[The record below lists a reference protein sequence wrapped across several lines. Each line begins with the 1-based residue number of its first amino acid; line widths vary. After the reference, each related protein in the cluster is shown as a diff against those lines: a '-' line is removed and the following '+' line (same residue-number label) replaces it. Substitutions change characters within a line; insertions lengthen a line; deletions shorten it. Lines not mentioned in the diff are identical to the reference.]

1 MSLNNTTRSNT
12 SGVLS
17 STAVGNSIDDDLDRV
32 LTGQEMNDVEGLL
45 DNTDGLELLAVVSAL
60 SHHGVG
66 ESFDDGAGDLL
77 ELLSLVFAGSVGQ
90 PYLGLGRLD
99 VDVGDERGVLALD
112 AFVRPLSEQFWFD
125 GECLVINGSCCK
137 GVREADSN

>member
-17 STAVGNSIDDDLDRV
+17 STAVGDSINNHFDRV
-32 LTGQEMNDVEGLL
+32 LTGQEMDDLEGLL
-45 DNTDGLELLAVVSAL
+45 DDADGLELLAVVSAL

-66 ESFDDGAGDLL
+66 ESLDDGAGDLL
-77 ELLSLVFAGSVGQ
+77 ELLSLVFASSVRQ
-90 PYLGLGRLD
+90 PYLGLGRLH

-112 AFVRPLSEQFWFD
+112 AFVRPLSEQFGFD
-125 GECLVINGSCCK
+125 GECLVIKGSCCK
-137 GVREADSN
+137 GVREDDSN